1 MTYICKNCYEEF
13 NTPSKT
19 SSRMGLAWIIFIF
32 FSMGIGLI
40 FWLFMRGKAKE
51 ICPHCK
57 SENFVRTDSRAGM
70 VILSQIG
77 ESSIKKEI
85 EVPINA
91 EAKTEEDNNDTKV
104 GMFVIAAVVL
114 FIIIIANINN

>member
-77 ESSIKKEI
+77 ESSVKREI
-85 EVPINA
+85 EIPNS
-91 EAKTEEDNNDTKV
+91 TETIAQENNDTKV